1 MTRRSLYVF
10 STNTAIEGL
19 SITIGLIRRCGT
31 RGYRGPTAFF
41 SFNENARIKNMK
53 KIVYLVRISIN
64 LVFFPSL
71 LLKGSTSEK
80 VQKYFSGQL
89 NRESSSIALQYRSA
103 ASQAVCCQ
111 ILSLKRYW
119 WPWDRIRDLEPEEKY
134 FLLRYLFIKLL

>member
-1 MTRRSLYVF
+1 MF

-119 WPWDRIRDLEPEEKY
+119 
-134 FLLRYLFIKLL
+134 